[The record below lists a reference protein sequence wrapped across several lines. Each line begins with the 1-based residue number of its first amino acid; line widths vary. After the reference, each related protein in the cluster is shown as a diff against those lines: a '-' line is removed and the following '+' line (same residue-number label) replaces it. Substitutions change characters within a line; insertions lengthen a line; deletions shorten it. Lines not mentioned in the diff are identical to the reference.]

1 MYNIVRNQRIHNFVG
16 GSSSELRTN
25 EGRAETEKRKMTKE
39 NICDISLCGTSGF
52 HLAALRHDVVFR
64 PQTGRWKMNVGYI
77 AMWYCTTTGNES
89 CTYVD
94 NPHQPLRPHIHL

>member
-39 NICDISLCGTSGF
+39 TFVTSASAEPQGFTSLLSGMT
-52 HLAALRHDVVFR
+52 LCLDRR
-64 PQTGRWKMNVGYI
+64 Q
-77 AMWYCTTTGNES
+77 
-89 CTYVD
+89 VD
-94 NPHQPLRPHIHL
+94 GK